1 MKLFMTTGLVASL
14 VFAGAALAD
23 GNLPLKEL
31 ADIAD
36 RDYWV
41 PDEVN
46 AEGKLEALQEI
57 VGSAADPFSGT
68 LENPVQIALIYPS
81 ADTSDF
87 WARNYLALTKRLDEL
102 GIAYETTE
110 FASRQIEHSLQ
121 STYANQVA
129 QDADLYDY
137 VIFGPSELAIQA
149 DNIDK
154 LAGNDGFKTY
164 VWAFHTPLKYLD
176 NQPDVWFDFSSAAGA
191 LVMCDYMIGRL
202 GEGVTM
208 AMNRGIPGITDNQRS
223 GDFKDCVEEKAGW
236 TTVYEHYGE
245 YQREGGFEG
254 TSLIMQA
261 YPEAAVIH
269 NANTAMAMGS
279 VEAQVAIGKEKD
291 IFSTGWGGTG
301 LELEAIRR
309 GELDATPMR
318 MGDDVGAATA
328 EAIKA
333 DLEGRGDELPFVFLG
348 RITVAHDQM
357 SLEEIDALEEEAFR
371 FSGVGALSR

>member
-1 MKLFMTTGLVASL
+1 MKVFITTALVASL
-14 VFAGAALAD
+14 ATSAAMAE
-23 GNLPLKEL
+23 GHLPLKEL
-31 ADIAD
+31 PDVAE

-41 PDEVN
+41 PEEVN
-46 AEGKLEALQEI
+46 AEGKLDALQAV
-57 VGSAADPFSGT
+57 VGSEAVPFSGS
-68 LENPVQIALIYPS
+68 LGQPVQIALIYPS

-87 WARNYLALTKRLDEL
+87 WARNYLAMTKRLEEL

-121 STYANQVA
+121 STYANQVE

-154 LAGNDGFKTY
+154 LAGNDGFRTY
-164 VWAFHTPLKYLD
+164 VWAFHTPLKDLG
-176 NQPDVWFDFSSAAGA
+176 NQPDAWFDFSSAAGA
-191 LVMCDYMIGRL
+191 LTMCDYMISRL

-223 GDFKDCVEEKAGW
+223 GDFKACVEEKAGW
-236 TTVYEHYGE
+236 TTAYEHYGE

-261 YPEAAVIH
+261 YPEATIIH

-279 VEAQVAIGKEKD
+279 VEAQVAMGKEKD

-333 DLEGRGDELPFVFLG
+333 DLEGRADELPFVFLG
-348 RITVAHDQM
+348 RITVAHDEM
-357 SLEEIDALEEEAFR
+357 SLEELDALEQEAFR
-371 FSGVGALSR
+371 FSGVGALQR

>member
-1 MKLFMTTGLVASL
+1 MRLLTTTAILATL
-14 VFAGAALAD
+14 AGTAFAD
-23 GNLPLKEL
+23 GHATLPLKEL
-31 ADIAD
+31 PGIAD

-41 PDEVN
+41 PGEVN
-46 AEGKLEALQEI
+46 ADGKLEAMQEV
-57 VGSAADPFSGT
+57 VGSSAVPFSGSQDK
-68 LENPVQIALIYPS
+68 PVQIALIYPS

-87 WARNYLALTKRLDEL
+87 WARNYLAMTKRLDEL
-102 GIAYETTE
+102 GIKYETTE

-121 STYANQVA
+121 STYANQVD

-154 LAGNDGFKTY
+154 LAKNDGFSTY
-164 VWAFHTPLKYLD
+164 VWAFHTPLKYLE
-176 NQPDVWFDFSSAAGA
+176 NQPDAWFDFSSAAGA
-191 LVMCDYMIGRL
+191 LTMCDYMIERL
-202 GEGVTM
+202 GEGITM

-223 GDFKDCVEEKAGW
+223 GDFKACVEEKAGW
-236 TTVYEHYGE
+236 TTAYEHYGE

-261 YPEAAVIH
+261 YPEAKIIH

-279 VEAQVAIGKEKD
+279 VEAQVALGKEKD

-301 LELEAIRR
+301 LELDAIRR

-333 DLEGRGDELPFVFLG
+333 DMEDRASDLPFVFLG

-357 SLEEIDALEEEAFR
+357 SAEEIDALEKEAFR
-371 FSGVGALSR
+371 FSGVGALER